1 MVFSLTY
8 LFYVISFFSFCRLKL
23 NLLSKHIDDSWK
35 AIPTD
40 DVYIGRYYR
49 WPVYTIEQAIKC
61 HRETH
66 DPTMYNRPNEPL
78 NVEIELNMVAEKAT
92 RFLDNF
98 QRMAM
103 IPHGF
108 DHGEDRKI
116 IAFVKGQDLIKEA
129 TDAGAALVG
138 GVELIKD
145 LQSGGLDLSIYS
157 YVVAHPNILPELVT
171 LRGLMKRKFPNP
183 KNGTLGT
190 NVGEIVQKFLNGIQY
205 SATKDEN
212 QQDFGL
218 ISTTIGYVSVKKI
231 KKFKSL

>member
-1 MVFSLTY
+1 
-8 LFYVISFFSFCRLKL
+8 
-23 NLLSKHIDDSWK
+23 
-35 AIPTD
+35 
-40 DVYIGRYYR
+40 
-49 WPVYTIEQAIKC
+49 
-61 HRETH
+61 
-66 DPTMYNRPNEPL
+66 
-78 NVEIELNMVAEKAT
+78 MVAEKAT

-218 ISTTIGYVSVKKI
+218 ISTTIGYVSVKKN
-231 KKFKSL
+231 KKNLSLFNFS